1 VQGKA
6 RVMGHLHVHRMHGG
20 RKQGYQAA
28 YSQKFVRKQVQHEK
42 KSFLKIK
49 TDDKFVI

>member
-1 VQGKA
+1 
-6 RVMGHLHVHRMHGG
+6 MGRREYTVSTGG